1 MLLVIVWGGK
11 GKASQVE
18 VRVDP
23 MLEFRLL
30 KRKHSRTQAGEIWLE
45 GILASRAQTITVRND
60 LIGRILASGGAGTTA
75 VRRAV

>member
-30 KRKHSRTQAGEIWLE
+30 KRKHSRTQAGEI
-45 GILASRAQTITVRND
+45 
-60 LIGRILASGGAGTTA
+60 
-75 VRRAV
+75 